1 MDQFSSHENPR
12 LEVRPSKP
20 APKPRGSRLRSGN
33 ASTRLRR
40 AVGSPGR
47 QSHEE
52 SQVQQLMDAAIQR
65 DLQNQREGQEQR
77 EGLTGR
83 MAELLLEAD
92 GAPVLD
98 ELADLLSVEPGAE
111 AITGFL
117 TELGELELGPEELLQ
132 ALAEF
137 AASND
142 AVPAVVPVVA
152 AISLQSL
159 APFAPERSVDE
170 LADLVESLSEASADL
185 AEVHGPEAMAV
196 MPRILSVIQHHARLN
211 RLQPSELPAA
221 IRRITRQVA
230 TSGPVVQRLLRQP
243 PRHEPAPLPATASAQ
258 GAAAGS
264 GHRIQRLVIDRPA
277 EITIRY
283 LD

>member
-1 MDQFSSHENPR
+1 MDQFSSHEDPR
-12 LEVRPSKP
+12 LEARPPKV
-20 APKPRGSRLRSGN
+20 AVKPRVSRLRSG
-33 ASTRLRR
+33 SGTTRLRR

-52 SQVQQLMDAAIQR
+52 SQAQHRMDAAIQR
-65 DLQNQREGQEQR
+65 DLQNVRQ
-77 EGLTGR
+77 GLTGR
-83 MAELLLEAD
+83 MAALLLEAD
-92 GAPVLD
+92 GALLLD
-98 ELADLLSVEPGAE
+98 ELADLLSEEPGSE

-117 TELGELELGPEELLQ
+117 TEIGEQELGAEELLE

-142 AVPAVVPVVA
+142 AVPAVIPVVA
-152 AISLQSL
+152 AISMQSL
-159 APFAPERSVDE
+159 APFEPERSVDE

-196 MPRILSVIQHHARLN
+196 MPRILSVIQHHARRN
-211 RLQPSELPAA
+211 RLEPTELPAA
-221 IRRITRQVA
+221 IRRITHQVA

-243 PRHEPAPLPATASAQ
+243 PRRDTDPHPPSASNEA
-258 GAAAGS
+258 AAAGS
-264 GHRIQRLVIDRPA
+264 SHRIQRLVIERPA

>member
-12 LEVRPSKP
+12 LEVRPPKVAAKP
-20 APKPRGSRLRSGN
+20 MVSQLRSGT
-33 ASTRLRR
+33 ARTRLRR

-52 SQVQQLMDAAIQR
+52 SRVQQLMDAAIQR
-65 DLQNQREGQEQR
+65 DLQNQREG
-77 EGLTGR
+77 LTGR
-83 MAELLLEAD
+83 MAALLLEAD
-92 GAPVLD
+92 GALLLD
-98 ELADLLSVEPGAE
+98 ELAELLSDEPGSE
-111 AITGFL
+111 AISGFL
-117 TELGELELGPEELLQ
+117 TELGEQELGPEELLQ
-132 ALAEF
+132 ALADF

-152 AISLQSL
+152 AISMQSL
-159 APFAPERSVDE
+159 SPFAPERSVDE
-170 LADLVESLSEASADL
+170 LADLMDSLSEASADL

-211 RLQPSELPAA
+211 RLQPTELPAA
-221 IRRITRQVA
+221 IRRITHQVA
-230 TSGPVVQRLLRQP
+230 TSGPVVQRLMRQP
-243 PRHEPAPLPATASAQ
+243 PRHDPDPLPPKASIQ
-258 GAAAGS
+258 GAAGAS
-264 GHRIQRLVIDRPA
+264 SHRLQRLVIDRPA